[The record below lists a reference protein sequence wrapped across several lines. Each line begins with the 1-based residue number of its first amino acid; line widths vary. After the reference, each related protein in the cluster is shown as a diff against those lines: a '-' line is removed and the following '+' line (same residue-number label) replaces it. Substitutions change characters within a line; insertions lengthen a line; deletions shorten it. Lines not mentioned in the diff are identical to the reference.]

1 MNRDDDD
8 ASNEVLSAG
17 TPRTEESGHVPLKA
31 IMLALALLTPAC
43 ADAPP
48 DTASSTREIEQLP
61 TRFSE
66 AVGKVRWSRPRR
78 VDGGGWGFHH
88 RRRVLAAW
96 PQGFETYHTRLLE
109 GRFKGST
116 ITPLEHRVKFIR
128 PDIAALRWSWRIEG
142 DKDFDGTPRPPRNG
156 MFTMIV
162 EKKAGDWQIVAAQ
175 NTNAGPG
182 TAPENEGLVFPIA
195 MPR

>member
-1 MNRDDDD
+1 MTR
-8 ASNEVLSAG
+8 
-17 TPRTEESGHVPLKA
+17 LKA
-31 IMLALALLTPAC
+31 IMLALVLLTPAC
-43 ADAPP
+43 SDAPP
-48 DTASSTREIEQLP
+48 DTTSDTREIEQLP

-66 AVGKVRWSRPRR
+66 AWAKY
-78 VDGGGWGFHH
+78 DGHA
-88 RRRVLAAW
+88 LAALMAEDVDFITVGASW
-96 PQGFETYHTRLLE
+96 LHGRKDFETYHTRLLE

-128 PDIAALRWSWRIEG
+128 PDVAALRWSWRIEG

-162 EKKAGDWQIVAAQ
+162 EKKADNWQIVAAQ